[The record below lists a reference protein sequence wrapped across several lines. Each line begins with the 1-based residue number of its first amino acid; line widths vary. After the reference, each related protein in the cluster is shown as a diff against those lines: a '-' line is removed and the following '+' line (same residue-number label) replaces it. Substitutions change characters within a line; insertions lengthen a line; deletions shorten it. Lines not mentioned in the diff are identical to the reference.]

1 MFLLHWLIYRT
12 KALRGGKSFTVTAQL
27 QKPSQSIMVIITPV
41 SPRLDYSVIILKNI
55 L

>member
-1 MFLLHWLIYRT
+1 MHYNDLCRT

-41 SPRLDYSVIILKNI
+41 SLRFDYFVVILQNI